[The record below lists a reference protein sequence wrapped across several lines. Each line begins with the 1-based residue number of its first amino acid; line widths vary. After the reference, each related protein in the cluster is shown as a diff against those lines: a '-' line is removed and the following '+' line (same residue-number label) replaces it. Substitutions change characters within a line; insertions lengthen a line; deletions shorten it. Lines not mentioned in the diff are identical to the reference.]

1 MGSEDLFHKR
11 KARKNSELKRQK
23 RERAQ
28 NARYLIVCEGTKTE
42 PRYLHEFLDDLK
54 IRPQLVHIMPN
65 NGVTPDRIVEH
76 AINLYKEDKIAGDAF
91 DKVYCVFDR
100 DKHTTFSSAV
110 KRIKDLG
117 PPFVAITSTPC
128 FEFWLLLHFIYTNK
142 PFHAAGKKS
151 VGDQVVAMLKNKPGF
166 NKYGKG
172 DNGVYFKTKEKL
184 IVAMENAK
192 KLRLHNE
199 KIKSINPATDFDLL
213 IQDILLLKEK

>member
-28 NARYLIVCEGTKTE
+28 NTRYLIVCEGTKTE
-42 PRYLHEFLDDLK
+42 PRYLREFLDDLK

-76 AINLYKEDKIAGDAF
+76 AINLYEEDKIAGDAF

-117 PPFVAITSTPC
+117 HPFVAITSTPC

-142 PFHAAGKKS
+142 PFHAAGKNQS
-151 VGDQVVAMLKNKPGF
+151 A
-166 NKYGKG
+166 
-172 DNGVYFKTKEKL
+172 
-184 IVAMENAK
+184 
-192 KLRLHNE
+192 
-199 KIKSINPATDFDLL
+199 IKSL
-213 IQDILLLKEK
+213 QC